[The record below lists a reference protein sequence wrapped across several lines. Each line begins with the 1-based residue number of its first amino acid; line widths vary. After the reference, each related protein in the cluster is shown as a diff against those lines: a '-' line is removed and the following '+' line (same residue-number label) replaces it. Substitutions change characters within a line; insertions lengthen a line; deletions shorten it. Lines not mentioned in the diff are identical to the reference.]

1 MSVDITKLA
10 NGLTV
15 ATETMPHLESACL
28 GIWVKAGARDE
39 APGEHGIA
47 HLLEHMAFKGT
58 SRRSARQIA
67 EEIEDVGGEINA
79 GTSVETTSYYARVLK
94 NDVPLALDI
103 LTDILLD
110 SRFDEA
116 ELEREQQVILQEIG
130 AAEDTPDDIVFDH
143 FQEAAFRDQ
152 IIGRPILGT
161 RQTVKSFTPTDLRA
175 YLARHYSPGNM
186 IVAAAG
192 AVDHRAIVDQVTS
205 AFGAGAASPLPKRS
219 EPRKPALYTG
229 GEFRQERDLMDAQMV
244 LGFEGRAYYA
254 RDFYASQVLSLI
266 LGGGMS
272 SRLFQEVRER
282 RGLCYAIYA
291 FHWSFADS
299 GIFGVHAATG
309 EDELA
314 ELAPVIVEE
323 LLKAADGITDAEV
336 TRARAQMRASLL
348 MSQESPASRTAQI
361 ARQLLFNG
369 ATIENQELIDRL
381 DAITAPRLSNLAG
394 RLFANAPTTL
404 AAIGPVKNLPSREAL
419 AAQLSREPTG
429 DVANAAL
436 PARAAGAH

>member
-1 MSVDITKLA
+1 MSVDITKLS
-10 NGLTV
+10 NGLTI

-39 APGEHGIA
+39 APEEHGIA

-58 SRRSARQIA
+58 NRRNARQIA

-79 GTSVETTSYYARVLK
+79 ATSVETTSYYARVLK

-103 LTDILLD
+103 LTDILID
-110 SRFDEA
+110 SRFDEQ
-116 ELEREQQVILQEIG
+116 ELEREQHVILQEIG

-143 FQEAAFRDQ
+143 FQEAAYRGQ
-152 IIGRPILGT
+152 IVGRPILGT
-161 RQTVKSFTPTDLRA
+161 RQTVKSFNPGNLRT
-175 YLARHYSPGNM
+175 YLARHYSPDRM
-186 IVAAAG
+186 IVSAAG
-192 AVDHRAIVDQVTS
+192 AVSHQAIVDQVQA
-205 AFGAGAASPLPKRS
+205 AFGSSAASPLPLHS
-219 EPRKPALYTG
+219 EPRTPAAYTG

-244 LGFEGRAYYA
+244 LGFEGRPYYA

-291 FHWSFADS
+291 FHWSFSDS

-309 EDELA
+309 EAELA
-314 ELAPVIVEE
+314 ELAPVIIDE
-323 LLKAADGITDAEV
+323 LLNAAAGITEVEV
-336 TRARAQMRASLL
+336 TRARAQMRSSLL
-348 MSQESPASRTAQI
+348 MSQESPASRAAQI

-369 ATIENQELIDRL
+369 STIANEELIGRL
-381 DAITAPRLSNLAG
+381 DAITAPRLSDLAE
-394 RLFANAPTTL
+394 RLFMGQTPTL
-404 AAIGPVKNLPSREAL
+404 AAIGPVSRLPGTAEIVARLDNRAGSEA
-419 AAQLSREPTG
+419 R
-429 DVANAAL
+429 V
-436 PARAAGAH
+436 AAGH

>member
-1 MSVDITKLA
+1 MSVEITRLA
-10 NGLTV
+10 NGLTI
-15 ATETMPHLESACL
+15 ATETMPTLESAAL

-39 APGEHGIA
+39 RPNEHGIA

-58 SRRSARQIA
+58 SRRTARQIA
-67 EEIEDVGGEINA
+67 EEIEDVGGDLNA
-79 GTSVETTSYYARVLK
+79 ATSVETTSYYARVLK
-94 NDVPLALDI
+94 NDVPLAIDM
-103 LTDILLD
+103 LTDILVD

-143 FQEAAFRDQ
+143 FQEAAFKNQ

-161 RQTVKSFTPTDLRA
+161 RQTVKSFTPDDLRR
-175 YLARHYSPGNM
+175 YLARHYGPDRM
-186 IVAAAG
+186 VVAAAG
-192 AVDHRAIVDQVTS
+192 AVSHKAVVEQV
-205 AFGAGAASPLPKRS
+205 AAALGSDATPAPVAS
-219 EPRKPALYTG
+219 EARTPASYVG
-229 GEFRQERDLMDAQMV
+229 GEYRQSRELADAQMV

-291 FHWSFADS
+291 FHWSFSDS
-299 GIFGVHAATG
+299 GVFGIHAATG

-314 ELAPVIVEE
+314 ELAPVIIDE
-323 LLKAADGITDAEV
+323 LIEAANGISEAEV

-348 MSQESPASRTAQI
+348 MSQESPASRAGQI
-361 ARQLLFNG
+361 ARQLMFNG
-369 ATIENQELIDRL
+369 EVIPNDELIARL
-381 DAITAPRLSNLAG
+381 DAITAPRLADLAG
-394 RLFANAPTTL
+394 RLFTGSTPTL
-404 AAIGPVKNLPSREAL
+404 AAIGPVSRLPTLDALGSRLDAMP
-419 AAQLSREPTG
+419 RMK
-429 DVANAAL
+429 V
-436 PARAAGAH
+436 AAGA

>member
-1 MSVDITKLA
+1 MSVDITKLS
-10 NGLTV
+10 NGLII

-39 APGEHGIA
+39 APEEHGIA

-58 SRRSARQIA
+58 NRRNARQIA

-79 GTSVETTSYYARVLK
+79 ATSVETTSYYARVLK

-103 LTDILLD
+103 LTDILID
-110 SRFDEA
+110 SRFDEQ

-143 FQEAAFRDQ
+143 FQEAAYRGQ
-152 IIGRPILGT
+152 IVGRPILGT
-161 RQTVKSFTPTDLRA
+161 RQTVKSFNPGNLRT
-175 YLARHYSPGNM
+175 YLARHYSPDRM
-186 IVAAAG
+186 IVSAAG
-192 AVDHRAIVDQVTS
+192 AVSHQAIVDQVQA
-205 AFGAGAASPLPKRS
+205 AFGSSAAPPLPLHS
-219 EPRKPALYTG
+219 EPRTPAAYTG

-244 LGFEGRAYYA
+244 LGFEGRPYYA

-291 FHWSFADS
+291 FHWSFSDS

-309 EDELA
+309 EAELA
-314 ELAPVIVEE
+314 ELAPVIIDE
-323 LLKAADGITDAEV
+323 LLNAAAGITEVEV
-336 TRARAQMRASLL
+336 TRARAQMRSSLL
-348 MSQESPASRTAQI
+348 MSQESPASRAAQI

-369 ATIENQELIDRL
+369 STIANEELIGRL
-381 DAITAPRLSNLAG
+381 DAITAPRLSDLAE
-394 RLFANAPTTL
+394 RLFMGQTPTL
-404 AAIGPVKNLPSREAL
+404 AAIGPVSRLPGTGEIVARLNNRTGSEAL
-419 AAQLSREPTG
+419 
-429 DVANAAL
+429 V
-436 PARAAGAH
+436 AAGH